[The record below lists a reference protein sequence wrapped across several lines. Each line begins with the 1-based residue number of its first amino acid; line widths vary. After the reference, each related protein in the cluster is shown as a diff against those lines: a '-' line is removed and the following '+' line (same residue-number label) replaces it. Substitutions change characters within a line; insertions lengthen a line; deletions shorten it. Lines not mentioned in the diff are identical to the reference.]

1 MGYDPMML
9 VMACIYL
16 AIGCAIFLHTAAV
29 AFGKLPGWEMPEPE
43 AGDVRAAVLG
53 GWPIRAAALLVVIA
67 ITWPLVVLVGRA
79 RR

>member
-29 AFGKLPGWEMPEPE
+29 AFGKLPGWEMPEP
-43 AGDVRAAVLG
+43 D
-53 GWPIRAAALLVVIA
+53 
-67 ITWPLVVLVGRA
+67 
-79 RR
+79 